1 MKNIIGYTPK
11 NPAHAR
17 KGWHEPADH
26 TGKAPKHVA
35 ASTKAT
41 RTDVLRSPMVIK
53 TLTLYHGTC
62 EENANQLV
70 NNGWSSSEGHTG
82 GNVGRKEYLYL
93 SSGKEDAL
101 WFAEEK
107 GCSSI
112 VTVSD
117 IPISYLEPDP
127 EDGGG
132 YSLDELIHLMK
143 TTIYPS
149 KFILTKP
156 LGKEHFKHISDIEDA

>member
-1 MKNIIGYTPK
+1 MGFVVLTKK
-11 NPAHAR
+11 
-17 KGWHEPADH
+17 KQGWHGEKKRHRDVQA
-26 TGKAPKHVA
+26 
-35 ASTKAT
+35 KAT
-41 RTDVLRSPMVIK
+41 TKDILRQPMIIK

-70 NNGWSSSEGHTG
+70 NNGWSSSEGHAG
-82 GNVGRKEYLYL
+82 GNVGRTEYLYL

-132 YSLDELIHLMK
+132 YSLEELIHLMK

-156 LGKEHFKHISDIEDA
+156 LGKEHFNHTGDIEDA